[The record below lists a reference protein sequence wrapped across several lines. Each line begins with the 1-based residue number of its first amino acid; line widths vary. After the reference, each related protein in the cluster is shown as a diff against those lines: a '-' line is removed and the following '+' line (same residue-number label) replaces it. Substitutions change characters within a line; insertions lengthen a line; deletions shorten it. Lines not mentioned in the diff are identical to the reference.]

1 MSASDIAT
9 SAAQSGDA
17 IPVELDEIQIARK
30 LADALDRAFAHGLW
44 EHADRVATT
53 ASKFAR
59 GNPALCDRL
68 ARLRLAQGAPE
79 TALRL
84 IESCAGANG
93 SLRLLRIACL
103 LQVGRNI
110 EAHLE
115 LTQWSARSTAPLQA
129 RLMHA
134 LLELD
139 MGDDR
144 AAVEILL
151 RNLRQIEDPRTLL
164 TLALIGV
171 VQDRREW
178 AGQWADRARRVV
190 AFAAAKPDA
199 DLLLG
204 SIGLVDRQSEPS
216 RVAPG
221 EIEALAAEI
230 RVCEDL
236 IEPLAEAA
244 RLTDDHRLAG
254 LINGAIARCK
264 DERGDVPSVDQ
275 ALKSLQRLIEA
286 GGGDDLA
293 ESSEPVSGAE
303 AIGFA
308 GDKLAAQVR
317 GHAA

>member
-1 MSASDIAT
+1 M
-9 SAAQSGDA
+9 
-17 IPVELDEIQIARK
+17 
-30 LADALDRAFAHGLW
+30 
-44 EHADRVATT
+44 
-53 ASKFAR
+53 
-59 GNPALCDRL
+59 
-68 ARLRLAQGAPE
+68 
-79 TALRL
+79 
-84 IESCAGANG
+84 
-93 SLRLLRIACL
+93 
-103 LQVGRNI
+103 
-110 EAHLE
+110 
-115 LTQWSARSTAPLQA
+115 
-129 RLMHA
+129 
-134 LLELD
+134 
-139 MGDDR
+139 
-144 AAVEILL
+144 
-151 RNLRQIEDPRTLL
+151 L

-264 DERGDVPSVDQ
+264 DECGDVPSVDQ

-286 GGGDDLA
+286 GGVDDLA

-308 GDKLAAQVR
+308 GGKLAAQLR